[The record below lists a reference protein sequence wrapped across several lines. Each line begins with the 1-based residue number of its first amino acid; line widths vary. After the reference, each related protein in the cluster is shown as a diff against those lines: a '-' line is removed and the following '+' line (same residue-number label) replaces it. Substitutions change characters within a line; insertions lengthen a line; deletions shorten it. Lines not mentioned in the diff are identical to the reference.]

1 MSSAPPPPASD
12 SLKGLYAAHHGWL
25 LQWLRRRMSADE
37 AAADLAQDTFVRLLQ
52 KPSLPAL
59 EQPRA
64 YLTRIANGLVINLW
78 QRRALE
84 RAWLDVLAN
93 LPEALVPDEEQ
104 RQIALEALMRI
115 DRLLDALPMRT
126 REAFLLSQLDGLTY
140 AVIAERFGVT
150 ERTIKRDIVC
160 AMAACMQAME

>member
-1 MSSAPPPPASD
+1 MPSNDSVQTLYSD
-12 SLKGLYAAHHGWL
+12 HHGWL
-25 LQWLRRRMSADE
+25 HAWLRSKLGNAAD
-37 AAADLAQDTFVRLLQ
+37 AADLAQDTFVRLLQ

-104 RQIALEALMRI
+104 RQIALEALVRI